1 MHSLFFIMSVGL
13 SALYLSIAFFAGAFF
28 YTGRRGF
35 SAATDVFILLTL
47 PVHIAYL
54 VTLGIT
60 EQKIPLTSFFEA
72 LSVIAFFLTLTSSIL
87 HVAFKVKSAAVFAFP
102 VIFVFQ
108 LLSTMGTR
116 IVYLDENLFH
126 SVLFGSHTL
135 TTLLGYAAFA
145 YSMIWGLMY
154 LNLFRELKGKKLQRM
169 FDHLPPLELLDRMN
183 EISLVT
189 GFVCLTAGIILG
201 SVLAHRVWGEV
212 PFRDP
217 KILLSGLLWVI
228 YVLGIVLRRLL
239 RWNGRRLSYF
249 GVFGFIVVIGF
260 AVTLRVLLTTLH
272 RF

>member
-1 MHSLFFIMSVGL
+1 MQSLFFTMSVVL

-35 SAATDVFILLTL
+35 SAATDAAILLTL
-47 PVHIAYL
+47 PVHLAYL
-54 VTLGIT
+54 VALGIT
-60 EQKIPLTSFFEA
+60 EQKIPFTSFFEA
-72 LSVIAFFLTLTSSIL
+72 LSVIAFFLTLVSSIL

-108 LLSTMGTR
+108 LLSSMGAR
-116 IVYLDENLFH
+116 IVYLDENLFRTA
-126 SVLFGSHTL
+126 LFGSHTL
-135 TTLLGYAAFA
+135 ATLLGYAAFA

-169 FDHLPPLELLDRMN
+169 FDQLPPLELLERVN
-183 EISLVT
+183 ELSLTT

-201 SVLAHRVWGEV
+201 SMLAHRVWGEV
-212 PFRDP
+212 PLGDP

-228 YVLGIVLRRLL
+228 YVTGIVLRRAF
-239 RWNGRRLSYF
+239 RWSGKKLSYF
-249 GVFGFIVVIGF
+249 SVFGFIVVIGV
-260 AVTLRVLLTTLH
+260 AVTLRVLLSTLH